1 MMVRPLLLLL
11 LITISSANASAQA
24 PALMNYQAAAR
35 DGGGIVLMNTAL
47 TVRFT
52 IRTGSANGTNV
63 YRETHGV
70 TTNAYGVFNAQVG
83 GGTVV
88 SGSFAGI
95 DWGGNSHWLQ
105 VEVNPGGGYVDL
117 GAQQMVSVPY
127 AKYAESSG
135 GGPSGW
141 GLTGN
146 SGTDPST
153 DFVGTS
159 DAQPLVFK
167 VAGVEAGRIGLVGT
181 GNTSL
186 GANAFLANTSGEV
199 NSAFGVNALTSNSTG
214 SYNTAVGGYAGRYN
228 STGSSNT
235 AIGQAALSF
244 NSAGDHNTAVG
255 TGALYANTSSN
266 NTALGSGALT
276 ANSTGSENT
285 AVGKDALFG
294 NTTGVENTAVG
305 WLSLENNLDG
315 YENTAVGV
323 QALRYNT
330 AFRNTAAGAYTLKN
344 NLTGQFNTAVGALA
358 MTGNSTGSNNTSVG
372 DASLYFNI
380 IGTSNTAC
388 GASALLNNNG
398 SYNVGVGDAALVDN
412 LSGHDNVAIGVE
424 AMAENYSGN
433 YNTALGNYALSA
445 NTSGWDNVS
454 VGYGSG
460 TTASFNNTINIG
472 NWGYLNAFGNQ
483 AFIGNLS
490 TIWNGGNVTWST
502 YSDERVKTDVRDDV
516 HGLDFILR
524 IRPVTYHRDIDRQA
538 ELTGNKPTRDFPEK
552 YDIERIKFSGFL
564 AQQVEHAAQ
573 EVGYEFS
580 GVTPPPNENQLYTV
594 SYEQFVVPLVKAV
607 QEQQDM
613 IIDLRAEV
621 ERLQQLIGTMNSEKR

>member
-1 MMVRPLLLLL
+1 MIVRHLLLLL
-11 LITISSANASAQA
+11 LITITSAHASAQA

-35 DGGGIVLMNTAL
+35 DGGGVLLVSTAL

-52 IRTGSANGTNV
+52 VRTGSANGTNV

-117 GAQQMVSVPY
+117 GAEQMVSVPY

-135 GGPSGW
+135 GGSSGW

-146 SGTDPST
+146 SGTDPTT
-153 DFVGTS
+153 DFIGTN

-167 VAGVEAGRIGLVGT
+167 VNGVEAGRIGLIGS

-186 GANAFLANTSGEV
+186 GASSLAANT
-199 NSAFGVNALTSNSTG
+199 TG
-214 SYNTAVGGYAGRYN
+214 T
-228 STGSSNT
+228 SNT
-235 AIGQAALSF
+235 AMGSGALQF
-244 NSAGDHNTAVG
+244 NSSGEHNTAVG
-255 TGALYANTSSN
+255 TGALYV
-266 NTALGSGALT
+266 NTASGNTAIGSLALAANGSGVGNTAVGNSTLFTNTTGYGNSALGDHALEFNNGDQNT
-276 ANSTGSENT
+276 AIGSEALRINSTGQGNCAIGSLSLRYNSTGSQNT
-285 AVGKDALFG
+285 GIG
-294 NTTGVENTAVG
+294 
-305 WLSLENNLDG
+305 
-315 YENTAVGV
+315 
-323 QALRYNT
+323 RY
-330 AFRNTAAGAYTLKN
+330 
-344 NLTGQFNTAVGALA
+344 
-358 MTGNSTGSNNTSVG
+358 
-372 DASLYFNI
+372 
-380 IGTSNTAC
+380 
-388 GASALLNNNG
+388 ALLNNSIG
-398 SYNVGVGDAALVDN
+398 A
-412 LSGHDNVAIGVE
+412 DNVAIGVQSQYQ
-424 AMAENYSGN
+424 NTTGTFNTTIGN
-433 YNTALGNYALSA
+433 FALTNNLIGD
-445 NTSGWDNVS
+445 DNVS
-454 VGYGSG
+454 VGWGSG
-460 TTASFNNTINIG
+460 TTSSFTNTINIG
-472 NWGYLNAFGNQ
+472 NYGYLNAFGNQ

-516 HGLDFILR
+516 HGLDFITRLR
-524 IRPVTYHRDIDRQA
+524 PITYHRDIDRQA

-580 GVTPPPNENQLYTV
+580 GVTPPPNDNQLYTV

-613 IIDLRAEV
+613 ILELQAEV
-621 ERLQQLIGTMNSEKR
+621 EALRQLLGTMKNGKP